1 MKKQLWHSLTAMAL
15 LSTIGMS
22 EAVNAQS
29 SAKAERQNIQN
40 IFIQKISEVSPHE
53 PHKNTHNTHKL
64 PRKSS
69 RLAFQ
74 GIKNSGRS
82 DKEGW
87 ASWYGPGFDGNYTAS
102 GEIFNQYAM
111 TAAHPYLPFGT
122 LVRVTNL
129 GNGASVTVRINDRG
143 PFGGGRIIDLSR
155 GAAEALGIIYS
166 GEAYVA
172 LQILN

>member
-40 IFIQKISEVSPHE
+40 ISIQNISEVSPHE
-53 PHKNTHNTHKL
+53 TRKNTNKL

-74 GIKNSGRS
+74 GIKNSGGS
-82 DKEGW
+82 YNEGW

-102 GEIFNQYAM
+102 GEVFNQYEM
-111 TAAHPYLPFGT
+111 TAAHPSLPFGT
-122 LVRVTNL
+122 LVQVTNL
-129 GNGASVTVRINDRG
+129 DNGASVTVRINDRG
-143 PFGGGRIIDLSR
+143 PFGGGRIIDLSA
-155 GAAEALGIIYS
+155 GAAEALGMIYS

-172 LQILN
+172 LEVLN

>member
-40 IFIQKISEVSPHE
+40 ISIQKISEVSPHE
-53 PHKNTHNTHKL
+53 TRKNTNKL

-74 GIKNSGRS
+74 GIKNSGGS
-82 DKEGW
+82 YNEGW

-102 GEIFNQYAM
+102 GEVFDQYDM
-111 TAAHPYLPFGT
+111 TAAHPSLPFGT
-122 LVRVTNL
+122 LVQVTNL
-129 GNGASVTVRINDRG
+129 DNGASVTVRINDRG
-143 PFGGGRIIDLSR
+143 PFAGGRIIDLSA
-155 GAAEALGIIYS
+155 GAAEALGMIYS

>member
-40 IFIQKISEVSPHE
+40 ISIQKISEVSPHE
-53 PHKNTHNTHKL
+53 TRKNTNKL

-74 GIKNSGRS
+74 GIKNSGGS
-82 DKEGW
+82 YNEGW

-102 GEIFNQYAM
+102 GEIFNQYDM
-111 TAAHPYLPFGT
+111 TAAHPSLPFGT
-122 LVRVTNL
+122 LVQVTNL
-129 GNGASVTVRINDRG
+129 DNGASVTVRINDRG
-143 PFGGGRIIDLSR
+143 PFAGGRIIDLSA
-155 GAAEALGIIYS
+155 GAAEALGMIYS

-172 LQILN
+172 LEILN

>member
-40 IFIQKISEVSPHE
+40 ISIQKISEVSPHE
-53 PHKNTHNTHKL
+53 TRKNTNKL

-74 GIKNSGRS
+74 GIKNSGGS
-82 DKEGW
+82 YNEGW

-102 GEIFNQYAM
+102 GEIFNQYDM
-111 TAAHPYLPFGT
+111 TAAHPSLPFGT
-122 LVRVTNL
+122 LVQVTNL
-129 GNGASVTVRINDRG
+129 DNGASVTVRINDRG
-143 PFGGGRIIDLSR
+143 PFSGGRIIDLSA
-155 GAAEALGIIYS
+155 GAAEALGMIYS

-172 LQILN
+172 LEILN

>member
-40 IFIQKISEVSPHE
+40 ISIQKISEVSPHE
-53 PHKNTHNTHKL
+53 TRKNTNKL

-74 GIKNSGRS
+74 GIKNSGGS
-82 DKEGW
+82 YNEGW

-102 GEIFNQYAM
+102 GEIFNQYDM
-111 TAAHPYLPFGT
+111 TAAHPSLPFGT
-122 LVRVTNL
+122 LVQVTNL
-129 GNGASVTVRINDRG
+129 DNGASVTVRINDRG
-143 PFGGGRIIDLSR
+143 PYAGGRIIDLSA
-155 GAAEALGIIYS
+155 GAAEALGMIYS

-172 LQILN
+172 LEILN

>member
-40 IFIQKISEVSPHE
+40 ISMQNISEVSPHE
-53 PHKNTHNTHKL
+53 TRKNTNKL

-74 GIKNSGRS
+74 GIKNSGGS
-82 DKEGW
+82 YNEGW
-87 ASWYGPGFDGNYTAS
+87 ASWYGPGFDGSYTAS
-102 GEIFNQYAM
+102 GEVFNQYDM
-111 TAAHPYLPFGT
+111 TAAHPSLPFGT
-122 LVRVTNL
+122 LMQVTNL
-129 GNGASVTVRINDRG
+129 DNGASVTVRINDRG
-143 PFGGGRIIDLSR
+143 PFSGGRIIDLSA
-155 GAAEALGIIYS
+155 GAAEALGIIHS

-172 LQILN
+172 LKILN